1 VACSPRPA
9 VVALF
14 CRQFYLRLSGRWPR
28 LGRMYAGR
36 GPTLLKWL
44 FFGRILLTVGW
55 CRVTALREGVFHI
68 KDLDCWGPDML
79 IFHGEDE
86 GGRPIRLLQHYSQLS
101 VLLCAVPREKDTEP
115 KIGFVLHRRLKEL

>member
-1 VACSPRPA
+1 MLVERKFAHLSPDQ
-9 VVALF
+9 VS
-14 CRQFYLRLSGRWPR
+14 FYDES
-28 LGRMYAGR
+28 
-36 GPTLLKWL
+36 LKKQ
-44 FFGRILLTVGW
+44 I
-55 CRVTALREGVFHI
+55 EGSYRDDHI

>member
-1 VACSPRPA
+1 MAKDDQWDKRPA
-9 VVALF
+9 MRSKNERDPAEWMFERVATQIIEFQESLSPNEEVGV
-14 CRQFYLRLSGRWPR
+14 RL
-28 LGRMYAGR
+28 
-36 GPTLLKWL
+36 
-44 FFGRILLTVGW
+44 
-55 CRVTALREGVFHI
+55 VTAPREGVFHI

>member
-1 VACSPRPA
+1 MAKDHQWDKRAAMRSKDERDP
-9 VVALF
+9 
-14 CRQFYLRLSGRWPR
+14 
-28 LGRMYAGR
+28 
-36 GPTLLKWL
+36 
-44 FFGRILLTVGW
+44 
-55 CRVTALREGVFHI
+55 GVFHI

-115 KIGFVLHRRLKEL
+115 KVSGFVIEDEMAQ